1 MTASVTSAVLASV
14 VCLTVGIAIAFRRPF
29 RTLYTRFAAFTF
41 AIFFWNAGAF
51 IEGLTGHTFAGLKIW
66 AALFIPPTLILFF
79 AEMLRARGAF
89 VKRITQFSY
98 IATLTFFLILLS
110 PLASLF
116 VTRFLIA
123 VYVIG
128 AGLCVLK
135 LLRDHRTNA
144 RSDIEKTRLS
154 YLFFGGLI
162 TLLLASGDLLPA
174 SPLPSALAHLALT
187 FYVYFLYQGLVS
199 HRLMN
204 MVELLGKAAVVGVLS
219 LILSSIYS
227 ILVLWVGEEEQSLWI
242 FNTIVA
248 SFVILILF
256 EPIKR
261 FVEDTTEKILFRQ
274 QYELRQSAQSLTQ
287 RLRTTIRVDT
297 MQSRILETFQGQAAH
312 GSVYVRDAGD
322 EMSLR
327 RVGSMG
333 QTPPLLITLSK
344 HPSLLQELRSTRRP
358 ILLEEVTYRAEDLP
372 LMLTNENPALQREM
386 ERTQETISSLQELEA
401 QVMVPMLSGDKMVG
415 VFALGGPGMTRLSTD
430 DLTAFLS
437 LGEAAAIVV
446 ENSQEYEKRRER
458 DRLVEIGE
466 MATGM
471 AHEIRNPLGA
481 IKGAAQCL
489 DPEDLPEESQEF
501 VDVIIE
507 EVDRLGNVVGQ
518 FLNYARPYRGDPVPT
533 DINQVISQTV
543 KLFTHAKLAPDLMI
557 VQDLT
562 HDLPPVELDPEQ
574 LKQVLLNL
582 MRNAVEAMPEA
593 GELTLKT
600 TIDHAPVFTKSGLE
614 DRNRGLEN
622 ANLQIKVIDTGEGI
636 PADQL
641 KRIFLPFFTTKTQGT
656 GLGLAICQRMVENS
670 GGRLEVS
677 SQVGVGTT
685 FTLRFKV
692 SQESAAH

>member
-1 MTASVTSAVLASV
+1 VNAGVTSAVLASV

-29 RTLYTRFAAFTF
+29 RALNTRFAAFTF

-51 IEGLTGHTFAGLKIW
+51 IEGLTGHTFTGLKIW

-89 VKRITQFSY
+89 VKRLTQISY
-98 IATLTFFLILLS
+98 IATLSFAVILMS

-116 VTRFLIA
+116 ITRVLIA
-123 VYVIG
+123 AYVIG
-128 AGLCVLK
+128 SGLAVLK
-135 LLRDHRTNA
+135 QLRDQRYHA
-144 RSDIEKTRLS
+144 QSDLEKTRLS
-154 YLFFGGLI
+154 YLLNGGLV

-174 SPLPSALAHLALT
+174 SPIPSALAHVALT
-187 FYVYFLYQGLVS
+187 FYVYFLYQSIVS

-219 LILSSIYS
+219 LILATIYS
-227 ILVLWVGEEEQSLWI
+227 MLVLWVGEQEQGLWL

-261 FVEDTTEKILFRQ
+261 FVEDTTEKLLFRQ
-274 QYELRQSAQSLTQ
+274 QYELRQSASQLTN
-287 RLRTTIRVDT
+287 RLRTTIRIET

-312 GSVYVRDAGD
+312 GSVYVRDAAD
-322 EMSLR
+322 EMNFR

-333 QTPPLLITLSK
+333 QTPPLRLTLSK

-358 ILLEEVTYRAEDLP
+358 ILLEEMTYRAQDLP
-372 LMLTNENPALQREM
+372 LLLTKENPALQREM
-386 ERTQETISSLQELEA
+386 ERTQETIVSMHELEA
-401 QVMVPMLSGDKMVG
+401 QVLVPMLSGERLVG
-415 VFALGGPGMTRLSTD
+415 VFALGGPGMMRLSTD

-437 LGEAAAIVV
+437 MGEAAAIVV

-489 DPEDLPEESQEF
+489 DPDQLPKESLEF

-533 DINQVISQTV
+533 DINKVISQTV
-543 KLFTHAKLAPDLMI
+543 KLFTHATLSPDLMI
-557 VQDLT
+557 IQDFT
-562 HDLPPVELDPEQ
+562 HDLPMVELDPEQ

-582 MRNAVEAMPEA
+582 MRNAVEAMPED

-600 TIDHAPVFTKSGLE
+600 TIDHAPVFTKGNP
-614 DRNRGLEN
+614 DQRTHGLEN
-622 ANLQIKVIDTGEGI
+622 ANLQIKVIDTGSGI
-636 PADQL
+636 PTDQL
-641 KRIFLPFFTTKTQGT
+641 KRIFLPFYTTKTQGT

-692 SQESAAH
+692 SQDPVTD

>member
-1 MTASVTSAVLASV
+1 MNASVTSAILASV
-14 VCLTVGIAIAFRRPF
+14 VCLTVGLAIAFRRPF
-29 RTLYTRFAAFTF
+29 RTLNTRFAAFTF
-41 AIFFWNAGAF
+41 TIFFWNTGAF
-51 IEGLTGHTFAGLKIW
+51 IEGLTGHTVTGLKIW
-66 AALFIPPTLILFF
+66 AAIFIPPTLILFF
-79 AEMLRARGAF
+79 SEMLRSRSFLMKKLTQISF
-89 VKRITQFSY
+89 V
-98 IATLTFFLILLS
+98 ATFVFALVLMS
-110 PLASLF
+110 PLASAF
-116 VTRFLIA
+116 FTRFMIA

-128 AGLCVLK
+128 SGLALLK
-135 LLRDHRTNA
+135 QLRDQRYDA
-144 RSDIEKTRLS
+144 RSDIEKTRIS
-154 YLFFGGLI
+154 YLLYGGLV

-187 FYVYFLYQGLVS
+187 FYVYFLYQSIVS

-219 LILSSIYS
+219 IILSSIYS
-227 ILVLWVGEEEQSLWI
+227 MLVLWVGEEEQSLWL
-242 FNTIVA
+242 FNTIIA

-256 EPIKR
+256 EPVKR
-261 FVEDTTEKILFRQ
+261 FVEDTTEKLLFRQ
-274 QYELRQSAQSLTQ
+274 QYELRQLAQGLTR
-287 RLRTTIRVDT
+287 RLRTTIRVET
-297 MQSRILETFQGQAAH
+297 MQSRLLETFQAQAAH
-312 GSVYVRDAGD
+312 GSVYIRDAAD
-322 EMSLR
+322 EMSFR

-333 QTPPLLITLSK
+333 QTPPAQLNLSK
-344 HPSLLQELRSTRRP
+344 HPSLLQELRATKRP
-358 ILLEEVTYRAEDLP
+358 ILLEEMAYRAEDLP
-372 LMLTNENPALQREM
+372 LMLTDENPAFQREM
-386 ERTQETISSLQELEA
+386 ERTQETIGSLHELEA
-401 QVMVPMLSGDKMVG
+401 QVIVPMLSGEKMVG
-415 VFALGGPGMTRLSTD
+415 LFALGGPGMTRLSTD

-489 DPEDLPEESQEF
+489 DPEEMPAESQEF

-543 KLFTHAKLAPDLMI
+543 KLFTHAKLSPDLMI
-557 VQDLT
+557 IQDLT
-562 HDLPPVELDPEQ
+562 HDLPLVELDPEQ
-574 LKQVLLNL
+574 LKQVLFNL
-582 MRNAVEAMPEA
+582 MRNAVEAMPES

-600 TIDHAPVFTKSGLE
+600 TIDHAPVFNRGTLQ
-614 DRNRGLEN
+614 DRSHGLEN

-641 KRIFLPFFTTKTQGT
+641 KRIFLPFFTTKTNGT

-677 SQVGVGTT
+677 SQVGQGTT

-692 SQESAAH
+692 SKEPTTH